1 MEKSGN
7 TGGKNEEMLKIF
19 KLAAIS
25 IIVMN
30 ATLMGETI
38 YVILTKEITCREG
51 IVLLLAVALSILEV
65 INNWAS
71 ISEYIGCYDKA
82 RLFVMDILTLGV
94 FYIQVYVLFRIV
106 DSSEGEPGIVAR
118 MNFILVTYMALHLC
132 YIIWDQMIRK
142 NGQISKAKRDKIAKV
157 VMWRLA
163 QVVAGGLLALLFHGW
178 LGRRVPPPELRLAW
192 EMLVIGYIIFAGI
205 ILFACEKLPKVLQ
218 IAMGQ
223 NAGCETERK

>member
-1 MEKSGN
+1 M
-7 TGGKNEEMLKIF
+7 MKIF

-38 YVILTKEITCREG
+38 YVILTKGITCCEG
-51 IVLLLAVALSILEV
+51 IVLLLAVVLNILEV

-71 ISEYIGCYDKA
+71 INEYISYYDKA

-106 DSSEGEPGIVAR
+106 ESSDGKPGIVTR
-118 MNFILVTYMALHLC
+118 MNFILFAYMALHLC
-132 YIIWDQMIRK
+132 YIIWDQIMRK
-142 NGQISKAKRDKIAKV
+142 NKHISKEKRNKISKV
-157 VMWRLA
+157 VVWRLV
-163 QVVAGGLLALLFHGW
+163 QVAAGGFLALMLHIRF
-178 LGRRVPPPELRLAW
+178 GRKAPLPEMQFAW
-192 EMLVIGYIIFAGI
+192 EVLVIGYIIFAGI

-218 IAMGQ
+218 IAMG
-223 NAGCETERK
+223 EKHKL